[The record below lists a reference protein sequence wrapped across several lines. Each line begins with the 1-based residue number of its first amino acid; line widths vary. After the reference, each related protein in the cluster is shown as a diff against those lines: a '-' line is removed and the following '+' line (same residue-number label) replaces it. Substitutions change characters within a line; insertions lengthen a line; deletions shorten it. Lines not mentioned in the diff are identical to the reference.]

1 MDNHQRRQLVEQ
13 PRSIISQYM
22 LNHLVQEN
30 QTAKARQ
37 LSSLRFR
44 VSSNELESRTEN
56 TVILSEELVDE
67 FKELLS
73 RNDEETAKQPDS
85 EEEEIQVLEPPP
97 KVPPLCI
104 DLDLDDKPASPTPS
118 PSSAANTSLPVK
130 PTQRRSISDRNDD
143 TADFVER
150 ELDSQLSAAS
160 RQAAAPT
167 LDAARVPETLPHSA
181 PEVPRIPEALL
192 HPAPVSEATT
202 TSQVPCPVPLS
213 HNTSI
218 PTMTVTLQPSPPQE
232 PSTAS
237 TSTVPSIITTVSA
250 GKKSFLEKRKSQK
263 KKERREKKANE
274 QNQSTENEKAK
285 QEKKKQK
292 KKDKKKSPA
301 KPRKEKARLEPDLRS
316 TQNASKNMAEVVD
329 LDKPDTATSAMDR
342 AGTSN
347 QFSDSAGGR
356 SALNFLLTDLQT
368 EEQQGKDR
376 IALIDRTIEE
386 LQLER
391 KALTDKVLA
400 LKQQQ
405 FDLLRSAMSSNSFV
419 NDTVSRPSE
428 SVPAPIEVC
437 ICLEGALLY
446 LKFNCCFFFFII
458 IIFRLLLLW
467 RALTKRTKSSPK
479 SLVKKPHP
487 SNRFFLQHPHSY

>member
-1 MDNHQRRQLVEQ
+1 
-13 PRSIISQYM
+13 M

-56 TVILSEELVDE
+56 TVVLSEELVDE

-118 PSSAANTSLPVK
+118 SSPDANSSLPVK
-130 PTQRRSISDRNDD
+130 PTERGSISDRNEN

-160 RQAAAPT
+160 RPAAASIP
-167 LDAARVPETLPHSA
+167 DAARVPETLTNPT
-181 PEVPRIPEALL
+181 PDVPRIPEALL
-192 HPAPVSEATT
+192 LPTPVAEATT

-218 PTMTVTLQPSPPQE
+218 PTMTVTLQPSPPKE

-250 GKKSFLEKRKSQK
+250 GKKSFLEKSKSHR
-263 KKERREKKANE
+263 KKERREKQANE
-274 QNQSTENEKAK
+274 QSTEREKGKA
-285 QEKKKQK
+285 KKQK
-292 KKDKKKSPA
+292 KKDRKKSPT
-301 KPRKEKARLEPDLRS
+301 KPRKEKTRLETDS
-316 TQNASKNMAEVVD
+316 TSMQNASNKKAEVVD
-329 LDKPDTATSAMDR
+329 LDNSDNATSAVDR

-347 QFSDSAGGR
+347 QFVDSAGGK
-356 SALNFLLTDLQT
+356 SALNFLLTDLQI

-405 FDLLRSAMSSNSFV
+405 FDLLRSAMSSSSFG
-419 NDTVSRPSE
+419 NDTVPRPLE
-428 SVPAPIEVC
+428 SVPAPVEVC
-437 ICLEGALLY
+437 ICLEVTLLY
-446 LKFNCCFFFFII
+446 LKFNCMFLF
-458 IIFRLLLLW
+458 
-467 RALTKRTKSSPK
+467 SSD
-479 SLVKKPHP
+479 SCYYGV
-487 SNRFFLQHPHSY
+487 R

>member
-1 MDNHQRRQLVEQ
+1 MDNQQRRQLVEQ

-56 TVILSEELVDE
+56 TVVLSEELVDE

-118 PSSAANTSLPVK
+118 SSPDANSSLPVK
-130 PTQRRSISDRNDD
+130 PTERGSISDRNDN

-160 RQAAAPT
+160 RPAAASTP
-167 LDAARVPETLPHSA
+167 DAARVPETLLTNPT
-181 PEVPRIPEALL
+181 PDVPRIPEALL
-192 HPAPVSEATT
+192 LPTPVAEATT

-218 PTMTVTLQPSPPQE
+218 PTMTVTLQPSPPKE

-250 GKKSFLEKRKSQK
+250 GKKSFLEKSKSHR
-263 KKERREKKANE
+263 KKERREKQANE
-274 QNQSTENEKAK
+274 QSTEREKGKA
-285 QEKKKQK
+285 KKQK
-292 KKDKKKSPA
+292 KKDRKKSPT
-301 KPRKEKARLEPDLRS
+301 KPRKEKTRLETDSTS
-316 TQNASKNMAEVVD
+316 TQNASNKKAEVVD
-329 LDKPDTATSAMDR
+329 LDNSDNATSAVDR

-347 QFSDSAGGR
+347 QFVDSAGGK
-356 SALNFLLTDLQT
+356 SALNFLLTDLQI

-405 FDLLRSAMSSNSFV
+405 FDLLRSAMSSSSFG
-419 NDTVSRPSE
+419 NDTVPRPLE
-428 SVPAPIEVC
+428 SVPAPVEVC
-437 ICLEGALLY
+437 ICLEVTLLY
-446 LKFNCCFFFFII
+446 LKFNCMFMF
-458 IIFRLLLLW
+458 
-467 RALTKRTKSSPK
+467 SSD
-479 SLVKKPHP
+479 SCYYGV
-487 SNRFFLQHPHSY
+487 R